1 MIPITTNNID
11 KKRMESLSTNM
22 EDYLIESIKKIEE
35 TREKYKNT
43 DKQIKNAKKPKKI
56 NKKMRLPSE

>member
-1 MIPITTNNID
+1 
-11 KKRMESLSTNM
+11 MENLTANLN
-22 EDYLIESIKKIEE
+22 DYLIKSIKKIEE